1 MPSSCEGDVRKR
13 LSRKSRT
20 EEPIYPV
27 LDKEICQRE
36 DGHYEMPWPLCS
48 QVVMLPNSRSQA
60 LRSLSQL
67 KARFRRDAKYYR
79 DYVEFMEEMIKEC
92 AERASPQDETGIKI
106 GDRKINYVPHHGES
120 LAK

>member
-1 MPSSCEGDVRKR
+1 MP
-13 LSRKSRT
+13 L
-20 EEPIYPV
+20 
-27 LDKEICQRE
+27 
-36 DGHYEMPWPLCS
+36 PLRS

-92 AERASPQDETGIKI
+92 AERASPQDETAIKI
-106 GDRKINYVPHHGES
+106 GDRKINYVPHYGES